1 MDNLKLLKPV
11 KDMLGISG
19 NFQDD
24 TIKGYID
31 DVVDFML
38 GAGVSET
45 IMDSTSSHGAVA
57 RGVADL
63 WNYGMG
69 NTSFS
74 PYFLQRVTQ
83 LCYRKGGDINE

>member
-1 MDNLKLLKPV
+1 MDNAALLEPV

-19 NFQDD
+19 TFQDKS
-24 TIKGYID
+24 IQGYID
-31 DVVDFML
+31 EVIDFMRE
-38 GAGVSET
+38 AGISND
-45 IMDSTSSHGAVA
+45 ILTSSRCHGAVA

-83 LCYRKGGDINE
+83 LSYCKGGVDHG

>member
-1 MDNLKLLKPV
+1 MDNTRLLKPV

-19 NFQDD
+19 EFQDE
-24 TIKGYID
+24 TITGYINE
-31 DVVDFML
+31 VVDFMVS
-38 GAGVSET
+38 AGISEAV
-45 IMDSTSSHGAVA
+45 MGSSRCHGAVA

-83 LCYRKGGDINE
+83 LTYSNGGDDNA